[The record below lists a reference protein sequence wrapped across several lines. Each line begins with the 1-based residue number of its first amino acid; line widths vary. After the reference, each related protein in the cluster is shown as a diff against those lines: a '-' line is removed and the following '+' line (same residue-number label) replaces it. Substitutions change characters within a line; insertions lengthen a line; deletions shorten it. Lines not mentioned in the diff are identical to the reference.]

1 MSPAVRSSLG
11 IQMAPAFVACSAW
24 LSVNGGQVDVFAKL
38 LFDYGLFFIIAL
50 LIVKTSMLLLRG
62 KLIVWDE
69 IDKK

>member
-38 LFDYGLFFIIAL
+38 LFDYGLFL
-50 LIVKTSMLLLRG
+50 LSPYLL
-62 KLIVWDE
+62 
-69 IDKK
+69 